1 MSNNATTETRPLPN
15 LIARRLR
22 AYLALWRVSA
32 HLHYLL
38 GGSSV
43 LCAALA
49 ATDMYDTKLLA
60 AASAVLTAL
69 IGFVQPQRHYHRFVR
84 AWRVLDSASV
94 RYQLG
99 LSSNEALAKALE
111 RSEQLITESE
121 TSEVSTPTSQNA
133 PGIAPPPP

>member
-1 MSNNATTETRPLPN
+1 MSSDATSEIRPLPN
-15 LIARRLR
+15 IIAKRLG

-49 ATDMYDTKLLA
+49 ATGMYDTKLLA
-60 AASAVLTAL
+60 AASAVLTAVF
-69 IGFVQPQRHYHRFVR
+69 GFVQPQRHYHRFVR

-99 LSSNEALAKALE
+99 ISSNEDLANALE

-121 TSEVSTPTSQNA
+121 ASEISSTKPNA
-133 PGIAPPPP
+133 EHNEAASSR